1 MTSMLRK
8 SSSKAGSRGGDEPST
23 PEEEQVKVRILA
35 SLICVFGPSCEIGG
49 ALTQGFCI
57 FCHRRF
63 GGILVGGVFVF
74 ESLKSYRIDV

>member
-1 MTSMLRK
+1 M
-8 SSSKAGSRGGDEPST
+8 
-23 PEEEQVKVRILA
+23 KVRILA

>member
-1 MTSMLRK
+1 M
-8 SSSKAGSRGGDEPST
+8 
-23 PEEEQVKVRILA
+23 KVRILA

-57 FCHRRF
+57 FCHMRF